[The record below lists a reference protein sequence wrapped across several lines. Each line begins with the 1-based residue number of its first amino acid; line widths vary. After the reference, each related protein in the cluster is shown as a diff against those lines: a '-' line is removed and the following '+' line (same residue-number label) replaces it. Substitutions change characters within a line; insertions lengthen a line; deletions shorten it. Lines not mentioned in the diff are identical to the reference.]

1 MCSHARGGSLLKIP
15 LISHCGHS
23 SRNLAGVAVG
33 NAGFG
38 KDAAMR

>member
-23 SRNLAGVAVG
+23 SRNLAGFAVG